1 MTRKTFLK
9 GSNGKYIFIYLLLT
23 GEVMTPAIRKI
34 MPFLKEAPQKNG
46 YVEETELSSL
56 IFKLKF

>member
-1 MTRKTFLK
+1 MTKKNFLK

-34 MPFLKEAPQKNG
+34 MPLLNESPQKNG
-46 YVEETELSSL
+46 YVEGTEVSSL